1 MIPSRHAPVL
11 LAALLATGPVTASA
25 TTTATAPAA
34 TKQVAQAVLPF
45 IENDLPRALAE
56 AKSRNLPLFIE
67 SWAPW

>member
-1 MIPSRHAPVL
+1 MTPSRHAPVL
-11 LAALLATGPVTASA
+11 LAALLATVPVTASA